1 MKILHVLYS
10 GLGGHGNVF
19 FSMVSADKKKE
30 FEYEALFNGVEDVR
44 EEYKERCTKY
54 NIAWDVIKKKPGLDI
69 SYYIQLYKKI
79 KTSKA
84 DYIFL
89 HGGNAIIPARLA
101 KLFSNSIKII
111 LVRETQANHLKTK
124 ADWIRLSLC
133 MMFAGKMVYLSDEY
147 KSEVKNT
154 LKWLFRTKYTLVIPN
169 GIDLDIFNPA
179 AKKDNSSIVLGMQS
193 RLIDI
198 KDHTTLLKAF
208 ALLNSKAFNLP
219 LKLYLAGD
227 GACKDELIN
236 TAERLGIT
244 NNTYFLGMINEKDVV
259 NFLNSL
265 NIYIHASLGE
275 TMSTAIMQA
284 MACGKPVVASDVAG
298 INNMIENN
306 VNGLLVPVKNE
317 IKLAAVLEE
326 LIINLDE
333 GERLG
338 KAALLFAENNF
349 SNLTMFERY
358 KQAFLS

>member
-1 MKILHVLYS
+1 
-10 GLGGHGNVF
+10 
-19 FSMVSADKKKE
+19 
-30 FEYEALFNGVEDVR
+30 
-44 EEYKERCTKY
+44 
-54 NIAWDVIKKKPGLDI
+54 
-69 SYYIQLYKKI
+69 
-79 KTSKA
+79 
-84 DYIFL
+84 
-89 HGGNAIIPARLA
+89 
-101 KLFSNSIKII
+101 
-111 LVRETQANHLKTK
+111 
-124 ADWIRLSLC
+124 
-133 MMFAGKMVYLSDEY
+133 MVYLSDEY
-147 KSEVKNT
+147 KSQVKNT

-208 ALLNSKAFNLP
+208 ALLNSKALNLP

-244 NNTYFLGMINEKDVV
+244 NNTYFLGMIDEKDVV

-317 IKLAAVLEE
+317 MKLAAVLEE